1 MEKPNRANLK
11 EVVLLFLWLGFTAFG
26 GPAAHIALYHDQVV
40 NKRKW
45 LDEQHF
51 LDLMGASHLIPGPNS
66 TEMVIYLSYY
76 RAGWAGLILGGIS
89 FILPAMLMVVGLAW
103 VYMRFGALPQISGV
117 LFAVKPVVIAIIAKA
132 LWSLGKLAIKDTWT
146 GLASVAVFA
155 LSWAGTNNI
164 VLMLLAGLFIVLVK
178 QIPASLPKN
187 RKLGALLPFALPF
200 SGMIGSQPFSLGTL
214 FFTFL
219 KIGSVLYG
227 SGYVL
232 LAFLQSDFVDRLGW
246 MTSQQIIDAVAI
258 GQVTPGPLFTTAT
271 FIGYFLG
278 GVPGALLATAGIFIP
293 SFLLVALTYRHIPR
307 LRKSKF
313 LGALMDGVN
322 AASLGLMA
330 LVTFQLAREALTDS
344 VSIALAAVSFGLV
357 AFTKINSTWIILA
370 AAVIGFLRVALFG

>member
-1 MEKPNRANLK
+1 MEKPNRENLK

-40 NKRKW
+40 KKRKW

-89 FILPAMLMVVGLAW
+89 FILPAMLMVIGLAW
-103 VYMRFGALPQISGV
+103 VYMRFGGLPQINGV

-132 LWSLGKLAIKDTWT
+132 LWSLGKLAIKDAWT
-146 GLASVAVFA
+146 GLAALAVFA

-164 VLMLLAGLFIVLVK
+164 TLMLLAGLFIVLVK

-187 RKLGALLPFALPF
+187 RRLGVLLPFAWPF
-200 SGMIGSQPFSLGTL
+200 SGIISPQPFNLGAL

-232 LAFLQSDFVDRLGW
+232 LAFLQSDFVHRLGW
-246 MTSQQIIDAVAI
+246 MTSQQIIDAVAV
-258 GQVTPGPLFTTAT
+258 GQITPGPLFTTAT

-278 GVPGALLATAGIFIP
+278 GLPGAVLATAGIFIP

-307 LRKSKF
+307 LRESKF
-313 LGALMDGVN
+313 LGALLDGVN

-330 LVTFQLAREALTDS
+330 VVTLQLAREALTDS
-344 VSIALAAVSFGLV
+344 VSIALAAASFGLV
-357 AFTKINSTWIILA
+357 AFTKLNSTWIILVA
-370 AAVIGFLRVALFG
+370 AGIGFLRVALFQ

>member
-1 MEKPNRANLK
+1 MEKTKRDNLK
-11 EVVLLFLWLGFTAFG
+11 EVVQLFLWLGFTAFG

-40 NKRKW
+40 KKRKW

-76 RAGWAGLILGGIS
+76 RAGWAGLVLGGIS
-89 FILPAMLMVVGLAW
+89 FILPAMLMVMGLAW
-103 VYMRFGALPQISGV
+103 VYTRFGGLPQISGV
-117 LFAVKPVVIAIIAKA
+117 LFAVKPVVIAIIAKS

-146 GLASVAVFA
+146 GLVALAVFA
-155 LSWAGTNNI
+155 LSWAGANNI
-164 VLMLLAGLFIVLVK
+164 ALMLLAGLFIVLVK
-178 QIPASLPKN
+178 RIPASLTKGGKP
-187 RKLGALLPFALPF
+187 GALLPIAWPIA
-200 SGMIGSQPFSLGTL
+200 GMIAPQPFNLGAL

-246 MTSQQIIDAVAI
+246 MTSQQIIDAVAV

-307 LRKSKF
+307 LRESKL
-313 LGALMDGVN
+313 LGALLDGVN

-330 LVTFQLAREALTDS
+330 TVTLQLAREALADS
-344 VSIALAAVSFGLV
+344 TSIGLAAASFGLV
-357 AFTKINSTWIILA
+357 AFTKINSTWIILG
-370 AAVIGFLRVALFG
+370 AAVIGLLRVILFG